1 MWSDNEAEVDL
12 LGFDYLVDSLIAVLN
27 ESHLLPLTVG
37 VNGDW
42 GSGKSSLMRMTAN
55 RLRDETDDFAVI
67 EFSPWLH
74 EDRQDIKSALVATI
88 LDELDEL
95 VPEEKRGHLRELWAL
110 LTKLVSRS
118 RAAAAPLAAAG
129 AAAAGAPPEIAMAAG
144 GVAGSV
150 AAEIGDTP
158 ESPSAAAANDLL
170 APREFRLLFSE
181 LIATL
186 GQRTVVVLV
195 DDLDRCLPDTVV
207 DTLEAIRLFLSV
219 PSTAYVIAA
228 HREMVE
234 AAVDRRYP
242 TPGEDEGS
250 VGRDYLEKML
260 QVTIHIPPLSEP
272 EAETFLTLLLCELHL
287 SSEDVQRVLA
297 AASSQRDK
305 ERLTVAMNEGRV
317 ADVLDDLAEPL
328 GKDLRWVT
336 AIAPAIA
343 GGLRGNPRQLKRF
356 LNTLRL
362 RARTSQIRGVS
373 LDHAILAKLMVLE
386 EVDGPGFE
394 TLFRWQ
400 LEHGGKAPQ
409 LAAAEAGLSAAD
421 AEESADDRDATT
433 EQERNE
439 EVSAWQERTAVA
451 RWLTLEPP
459 LADRDLGPYFY
470 LVRDR
475 FAPGGLTARLPA
487 SLQQLIA
494 QLSLTS
500 PTMRRD
506 AVARALILPPEDLD
520 QLSSALAD
528 RARRA
533 PRDPSTA
540 SLLEMAAANAS
551 LRPVLAD
558 TLDAM
563 SLAAVPPTLPP
574 ILLTQFPSGPP
585 PDIDAVLDTWE
596 SQTVSASLAAS
607 VRSARQ
613 VGVS

>member
-55 RLRDETDDFAVI
+55 RLRDDARDFAVI

-95 VPEEKRGHLRELWAL
+95 VPDEKRGHLDKLWAL
-110 LTKLVSRS
+110 LTRLVRRS
-118 RAAAAPLAAAG
+118 RPAAAPLAAAG
-129 AAAAGAPPEIAMAAG
+129 AATAGAPPELAMAAG
-144 GVAGSV
+144 EVAGSL

-158 ESPSAAAANDLL
+158 DSPAATVASDLL
-170 APREFRLLFSE
+170 APREFRSLFSD
-181 LIATL
+181 LISTL
-186 GQRTVVVLV
+186 DQRTVVVLV

-242 TPGEDEGS
+242 TPGQGEGS

-260 QVTIHIPPLSEP
+260 QVTVHIPPLSEP

-287 SSEDVQRVLA
+287 SADDFRRVLEA
-297 AASSQRDK
+297 AASQDEE

-317 ADVLDDLAEPL
+317 ADVLDDIAEPL
-328 GKDLRWVT
+328 AKDLRWVT

-362 RARTSQIRGVS
+362 RARTSEIRGVS
-373 LDHAILAKLMVLE
+373 LDHATLAKLMVLE
-386 EVDGPGFE
+386 EIDGPGFE

-400 LEHGGKAPQ
+400 LEHGGKAPH
-409 LAAAEAGLSAAD
+409 LATAEAGLSATD
-421 AEESADDRDATT
+421 SDESAADPDAST
-433 EQERNE
+433 EHDWTED
-439 EVSAWQERTAVA
+439 VITWQGRSAVA

-494 QLSLTS
+494 QLSLRS
-500 PTMRRD
+500 PPMRRG
-506 AVARALILPPEDLD
+506 AVTRALALSPEELD
-520 QLSSALAD
+520 QLSPALAD

-540 SLLEMAAANAS
+540 SLVEMAAANAS
-551 LRPVLAD
+551 LRPLLAD

-563 SLAAVPPTLPP
+563 SLSAVPPTLPP
-574 ILLTQFPSGPP
+574 TLLTQFTDDLPP
-585 PDIDAVLDTWE
+585 EIDAVLDAWE
-596 SQTVSASLAAS
+596 AQTTSQGLAAS

-613 VGVS
+613 VRSR